1 MGDITYIPLHGG
13 RFGYLSLLM
22 DLYSRRVVGWE
33 YQDSMTDALV
43 LISLKKAIRE
53 RQPATGL
60 IYHTDRGGQYASHSY
75 RDVLRRASMLQSMSG
90 VGNCYDNAFM
100 ESCFGTLKT
109 ELELTE
115 YADSVEAVREL
126 SAYLH
131 YYNQDRRHSS
141 LDYLTPVDF
150 ELRTTVPI

>member
-1 MGDITYIPLHGG
+1 
-13 RFGYLSLLM
+13 
-22 DLYSRRVVGWE
+22 
-33 YQDSMTDALV
+33 
-43 LISLKKAIRE
+43 
-53 RQPATGL
+53 
-60 IYHTDRGGQYASHSY
+60 
-75 RDVLRRASMLQSMSG
+75 
-90 VGNCYDNAFM
+90 
-100 ESCFGTLKT
+100 LKT